1 MADDTIDSMGTELYL
16 SLDGTTAVVFDCPT
30 AFNGIGF
37 TTSEMANGCLNSV
50 IQTTRPGRKT
60 LSPVSVPFRLLA
72 GSATHEWL
80 LGQINAPSVEVPYLL
95 ALSDGTADPTVTAGV
110 FVPPGGLATPS
121 RSGFFGTAYIASAT
135 IDINDGEV
143 VAGTFT
149 FNPQSMTPF
158 FKA

>member
-16 SLDGTTAVVFDCPT
+16 SIDGTTWVVFDCPT

-37 TTSEMANGCLNSV
+37 TTSEMANGCLNST

-60 LSPVSVPFRLLA
+60 LSPVSVPFRLID

-80 LGQINAPSVEVPYLL
+80 LGLINAPSVEVPYFLG
-95 ALSDGTADPTVTAGV
+95 LSNGTADPTVALGI
-110 FVPPGGLATPS
+110 FVPPGGLIAPT
-121 RSGFFGTAYIASAT
+121 RSGFMGSTYISSVT
-135 IDINDGEV
+135 LDVNDGEV
-143 VAGTFT
+143 VSGTFVFT
-149 FNPQSMTPF
+149 PQSLTPV